1 MSENGPSI
9 PAHGAICRSYRITHN
24 HRVFS
29 PAMTDIRN
37 NHSLLRIG
45 LPKGSLQD
53 STVDLFNRAGFDVR
67 VSDRSYFPTIDDPD
81 LTMIMFRAQEMS
93 RYVEDGVI
101 DVGITGVDWVVEN
114 GSDIHEVCELA
125 YSKATSKPARWV
137 LAVPEESKIMKPE
150 DLTGGII
157 ATELVN
163 STRKF
168 FADRKVAIKKVEFSW
183 GATEV
188 KARLV
193 DAIVDITETGS
204 SLRAN
209 RLREIGTVLS
219 STTRLICNRQAWA
232 DEKKRAKV
240 EDLALLLQG
249 AIAAREKTGL
259 KMNVPR
265 ANLDAVLGILPA
277 EKSPTVSALADAQ
290 WVAVDI
296 IVDERVER
304 ALIPQLRR
312 AGATG
317 IISYPLNKVIA

>member
-1 MSENGPSI
+1 MLFVYSFAP
-9 PAHGAICRSYRITHN
+9 
-24 HRVFS
+24 
-29 PAMTDIRN
+29 MTDIRN
-37 NHSLLRIG
+37 NPSLLRIG

-53 STVDLFNRAGFDVR
+53 STVDLFNRAGFDVK
-67 VSDRSYFPTIDDPD
+67 VSERSYFPTIDDPD
-81 LTMIMFRAQEMS
+81 LTMIMFRAQEIS

-114 GSDIHEVCELA
+114 SSDVHEVCELR

-137 LAVPEESKIMKPE
+137 LAVPEESKITKPE
-150 DLTGGII
+150 DLAGGII
-157 ATELVN
+157 ATELVH
-163 STRKF
+163 TTKKF
-168 FADRKVAIKKVEFSW
+168 FTDLKVPIKKVEFSW

-209 RLREIGTVLS
+209 RLREIATVLS
-219 STTRLICNRQAWA
+219 STTRLICNKATWA

-240 EDLALLLQG
+240 EDIALLLQG
-249 AIAAREKTGL
+249 AINAREKTGL

-265 ANLDAVLGILPA
+265 ASLDAVLAILPA
-277 EKSPTVSALADAQ
+277 EKSPTISALADTPALAGAQ

-304 ALIPQLRR
+304 ALIPLLCR